1 MWAKKNIHIPKKIRP
16 IVESVPDGEFSAL
29 IAVLLRTLKINP
41 DEKDRDL
48 AKRELDLMVEKM
60 TQ

>member
-1 MWAKKNIHIPKKIRP
+1 MWTKKNIYIPATVRP
-16 IVESVPDGEFSAL
+16 LVDAVPDREFSAL

-48 AKRELDLMVEKM
+48 ARRELDLMVEKM
-60 TQ
+60 Q